1 MEEIPMN
8 RDTKNNLLKAL
19 LGTGLYLLD
28 PVRERLA
35 DRINDISDKAQDT
48 YESAVNR
55 VSDFSDSIG
64 GRFERPSR
72 LKWMLIG
79 VGVGV
84 GVGMLLAPV
93 TGREARETLSDKVQD
108 ISGRVRDRFQT
119 DDMRATGTQGM

>member
-1 MEEIPMN
+1 MK
-8 RDTKNNLLKAL
+8 RDTRNQLLKAL

-35 DRINDISDKAQDT
+35 DRFNDMSDKAQDT
-48 YESAVNR
+48 YENVVDR
-55 VSDFSDSIG
+55 VSGLSDTVR

-79 VGVGV
+79 VGVGL

-93 TGREARETLSDKVQD
+93 SGEEARSTISDKVQD
-108 ISGRVRDRFQT
+108 IGGRVRDRFQAET
-119 DDMRATGTQGM
+119 ERATGTQGM

>member
-1 MEEIPMN
+1 MK
-8 RDTKNNLLKAL
+8 RDTKNQLLKVL
-19 LGTGLYLLD
+19 MGTGLYLLD
-28 PVRERLA
+28 PLRDRFA
-35 DRINDISDKAQDT
+35 DKVSDISDRAQDT
-48 YESAVNR
+48 YQDAVDR
-55 VSDFSDSIG
+55 VSNLSDSIR

-108 ISGRVRDRFQT
+108 IGGRVRDRFQSE
-119 DDMRATGTQGM
+119 DERATGTQGM

>member
-1 MEEIPMN
+1 MH

-28 PVRERLA
+28 PVRDRLA
-35 DRINDISDKAQDT
+35 NRINDMSERAQDT
-48 YESAVNR
+48 YENAVDR
-55 VSDFSDSIG
+55 VSGISDSIG

-79 VGVGV
+79 TGVGV
-84 GVGMLLAPV
+84 GLGMLLAPM
-93 TGREARETLSDKVQD
+93 TGREARESLSDRVQD
-108 ISGRVRDRFQT
+108 ISGRVRDRFQS

>member
-1 MEEIPMN
+1 MKRN
-8 RDTKNNLLKAL
+8 TRNQLLKTL

-35 DRINDISDKAQDT
+35 DRFSDISEKAQDT
-48 YESAVNR
+48 YEDAVDR
-55 VSDFSDSIG
+55 VSGLGDSLR

-84 GVGMLLAPV
+84 GVGMLLAPMS
-93 TGREARETLSDKVQD
+93 GEEARTSISDKVQD
-108 ISGRVRDRFQT
+108 IGGRVRDRFQAEGE
-119 DDMRATGTQGM
+119 RATGTQGM